1 MNKYLEKI
9 AEMQEQD
16 NHFWRNAAIGGATLG
31 AVAGGAFLARKGLAK
46 LRAPNASQLTHTPTG
61 TPTSVLTHENFSSKS
76 PAHKEL
82 HDDLEGYRK
91 DVHNYHI
98 FAEGNAQRIPVGVEQ
113 TLNSKYPKV
122 LANPLMRGGDKYNGI
137 KHDDPKMKAMADY
150 ANLHK
155 VKTDAHD
162 GWTSFLPD
170 IRRHIS
176 ETERVKA
183 RDIVAQ
189 HVKNTL

>member
-1 MNKYLEKI
+1 MNKYLEKV

-46 LRAPNASQLTHTPTG
+46 LRAPNANQLTHTPTG
-61 TPTSVLTHENFSSKS
+61 TPASVLTHENFSSRS

-98 FAEGNAQRIPVGVEQ
+98 HAEGNAQRVSVGVEQ

-122 LANPLMRGGDKYNGI
+122 LANPLMRGGDKYSGI
-137 KHDDPKMKAMADY
+137 KNDDPKMKAMADY

-189 HVKNTL
+189 HVKATL